1 MFNPLHV
8 DALDTLVAVSVNRW
22 RKRGLTEV
30 IELENIGRVA
40 MFSITGNCLH
50 KCLIERDQ
58 EPLRYYQVNTLF
70 LVI

>member
-30 IELENIGRVA
+30 NELENIGKVT
-40 MFSITGNCLH
+40 MFSITGNCLD